1 MVTAIIPLI
10 ILFFILIVL
19 IIASYQDLKTITIK
33 REIIIALYLL
43 VPAFLYTSNANYATA
58 GICFIFTLITFS
70 CLWFISQK
78 GFGFGDVLVI
88 SALAWML
95 ADFTILRAF
104 LITMGVMSI
113 PWGVFWL
120 WRYKKDPDL
129 ESMWSG
135 KKQKIPVEKLK
146 PGMVLAD
153 DGFMQGLT
161 EKQIKKIR
169 REKTS
174 LMVKKPMPFI
184 PVVLFALVAI
194 FAGVSHF
201 I

>member
-1 MVTAIIPLI
+1 MVIAIIPLL
-10 ILFFILIVL
+10 ILFLIIVVL
-19 IIASYQDLKTITIK
+19 AIASYQDLKTITIK

-58 GICFIFTLITFS
+58 GICFIFTLITFT
-70 CLWFISQK
+70 CLWFMSRK

-113 PWGVFWL
+113 PWGLFWL

-129 ESMWSG
+129 ENMWSG
-135 KKQKIPVEKLK
+135 KKQKISVEKLK